1 MTVMISKNSAS
12 GTVALPYNNF
22 ILCLDLDGTLVDTAP
37 DLIRVTNETIALE
50 GLPQTHFKTARREV
64 GYGSKKLIAS
74 AMKRGNHTVSEDRLT
89 ELQQWFLSRY
99 AETLTEHSRPFPGV
113 VETLRHLKRGGAT
126 LSICTNKPGYL
137 ARPLLEKLNLT
148 KYFKII
154 VGGDEAP
161 KAKPDARHLLQ
172 AAGPNRK
179 GKRIV
184 MIGDSFPDIR
194 AGHNAKVPTILMRY
208 GYTPINANRLKPTYA
223 LNNFRDIPTILSK
236 L

>member
-1 MTVMISKNSAS
+1 MTVLTSKNLAFSPA
-12 GTVALPYNNF
+12 TLPYNDF

-37 DLIRVTNETIALE
+37 DLVRVTNETIALE
-50 GLPQTHFKTARREV
+50 GLPQTDFKTARREV
-64 GYGSKKLIAS
+64 GYGVKKLVS
-74 AMKRGNHTVSEDRLT
+74 NAMERAGHKVSDDRLS
-89 ELQQWFLSRY
+89 ELRLWFLSRY
-99 AETLTEHSRPFPGV
+99 AETLSTHSRPFPGV
-113 VETLRHLKRGGAT
+113 TETLKHLRQGGAT

-137 ARPLLEKLNLT
+137 ARPLLEQLKLT
-148 KYFKII
+148 KYFKSI

-161 KAKPDARHLLQ
+161 KAKPDPRHLLQ
-172 AAGPNRK
+172 AAGSNRR

-208 GYTPINANRLKPTYA
+208 GYTPINAHRLRPTFT
-223 LNNFRDIPTILSK
+223 LDNFRDVPKTLGK

>member
-1 MTVMISKNSAS
+1 MTVLTSKKPASAS
-12 GTVALPYNNF
+12 ASLPYRDF

-50 GLPQTHFKTARREV
+50 GLPKTHFKTARREV

-74 AMKRGNHTVSEDRLT
+74 AMKREGHTVSEGRLT

-99 AETLTEHSRPFPGV
+99 AETLSEHSRPFPGV
-113 VETLRHLKRGGAT
+113 TDTLRHLRRGGAT
-126 LSICTNKPGYL
+126 LAVCTNKPGYL
-137 ARPLLEKLNLT
+137 ARPLLDQLKMT
-148 KYFKII
+148 QHFKTI

-161 KAKPDARHLLQ
+161 KAKPDPRHLLQ
-172 AAGPNRK
+172 AAGTNRR

-208 GYTPINANRLKPTYA
+208 GYTPINAHRLKPTYA
-223 LNNFRDIPTILSK
+223 LDNFRDIPSVLTK

>member
-1 MTVMISKNSAS
+1 MTVLSLQNSPFGS
-12 GTVALPYNNF
+12 VALPYKEF

-50 GLPQTHFKTARREV
+50 GLPETHFKTARREV

-74 AMKRGNHTVSEDRLT
+74 AMERCGHSVSDDRLT

-99 AETLTEHSRPFPGV
+99 AESLSQHSRPFPGV
-113 VETLRHLKRGGAT
+113 VETLKRLRKGGAT
-126 LSICTNKPGYL
+126 LSVCTNKPGYL
-137 ARPLLEKLNLT
+137 ARPLLAQLRLT
-148 KYFKII
+148 EYFKTI

-161 KAKPDARHLLQ
+161 KAKPDPRHLLQ
-172 AAGPNRK
+172 AAGSNRK

-208 GYTPINANRLKPTYA
+208 GYTPINAHRLKPTFA
-223 LNNFRDIPTILSK
+223 LDNFRDIPKTLAK

>member
-1 MTVMISKNSAS
+1 MTVMALKNPAS
-12 GTVALPYNNF
+12 EPAALPYSDF

-74 AMKRGNHTVSEDRLT
+74 AMKRADHVVSDERLT

-113 VETLRHLKRGGAT
+113 VETLTRLRRGGAM
-126 LSICTNKPGYL
+126 LSVCTNKPGYL
-137 ARPLLEKLNLT
+137 ARPLLEKLKLT
-148 KYFKII
+148 KHFNIV

-161 KAKPDARHLLQ
+161 KAKPDPRHLLQ
-172 AAGPNRK
+172 AAGANRK
-179 GKRIV
+179 GKQIV

-208 GYTPINANRLKPTYA
+208 GYTPINAHRLKPTYA
-223 LNNFRDIPTILSK
+223 LDNFRDIPATLTK